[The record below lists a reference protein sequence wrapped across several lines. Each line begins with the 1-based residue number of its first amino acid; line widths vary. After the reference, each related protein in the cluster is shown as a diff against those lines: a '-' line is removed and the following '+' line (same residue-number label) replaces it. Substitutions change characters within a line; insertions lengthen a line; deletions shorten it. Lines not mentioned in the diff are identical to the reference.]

1 MPREWLIDANL
12 LVLLIVGLTD
22 ENLIAKHARLKRFRT
37 VDYYRLLEV
46 VGVPHAARARDGAE
60 EAGMILLTTHALTEA
75 SNLLGQHK
83 EPERSRLFGTLRR
96 LIEQREEVEVSS
108 KLAVRSPVFTRL
120 GLTDG
125 ALFEVASASRP
136 LLTVDL
142 GLYLAIAGRDQ
153 RAAINF
159 THLQALDRG

>member
-1 MPREWLIDANL
+1 MPRECLIDANL
-12 LVLLIVGLTD
+12 LLLLIVGLTD
-22 ENLIAKHARLKRFRT
+22 ENLIAKHTRLKRFRT
-37 VDYYRLLEV
+37 VDYYRLLEL
-46 VGVPHAARARDGAE
+46 VGVPRAARARDGAA
-60 EAGMILLTTHALTEA
+60 EAGLILLTAHALTEA
-75 SNLLGQHK
+75 SNLVGQHR

-96 LIEQREEVEVSS
+96 LVEQKEEVEVSS
-108 KLAVRSPVFTRL
+108 KIAVRSPVFARL

-142 GLYLAIAGRDQ
+142 DLYLAVAKRDH

-159 THLQALDRG
+159 THLQGLDRG